1 MRTVL
6 AALIATSSLVAT
18 MSHAAPPTPLSI
30 ARLFADPA
38 LSGPA
43 PQSLKVAPDGTRVT
57 FLRGRPDAQ
66 NDLDLWAYD
75 IASGQTGVLVTARDL
90 LSGPETLSDEEKAR
104 RERMRMSSA
113 SGIVD
118 YQFSPDGKKLLFP
131 LGGQLYLYDL
141 ARHGA
146 EAVTKLTH
154 GDGFITDPKLS
165 PRGRYASFVRDRKLV
180 LLEIETLDET
190 VLGHGDEPLVSFG
203 TAEFVAQEEMDRF
216 TGYWWAPDESA
227 IAFTRVDESGVP
239 VQKRFEVYADRSDI
253 IEQRYPA
260 AGQANAKVALYVVRL
275 AELKHDIDPPPRE
288 SLRPG
293 DFADVSFVDHR
304 TVVYRKID
312 LGPNEDQYLAR
323 VNWLPDAKS
332 ISFQRQSRDQRKL
345 ELVVHDLATA
355 QQRVLVTET
364 AKTWV
369 ALNDDLRYLSG
380 HGGAI
385 WGSRRNGSSQ
395 LLWLDENGKATRE
408 LTPRDWQVDRLL
420 ALDEKK
426 KLVYFAGHDGHDPLV
441 KHVYAAAFD
450 GKATPKRI
458 SSDLAWHETSFAG
471 DASVFVDTASDSQT
485 PPSVAL
491 YAADGKRLAVL
502 EANTLDDGHPYAP
515 YQALHQRA
523 HYGTLQALDGQTLWY
538 GYITPPDFDPAK
550 RYPVIVRY
558 YGGPGRQFVNR
569 AWTTGVNT
577 GFTDLLSQYWAQQGY
592 VVFALDN
599 RGTPRRGKAFEDAIF
614 RRLGYA
620 EIEDQLTGID
630 WLAKQPWVD
639 ATKIGCFGWSYGG
652 FQTLM
657 LLAKGGTRV
666 AAGAAVAPVTDW
678 ALYDTHYTERYM
690 DHPAAN
696 TKGYRNSSPITH
708 AAEIRSPLLLVH
720 GMADDNVLFSNTTQ
734 MMSALVDAGVPFEL
748 MTYPGAKHGITG
760 QKNRTHVYSTIDS
773 FFSRRLLAQPQP
785 VHVSPT
791 AQPEGGPSAEVNGE
805 PRAWAASVV
814 ESKTK
819 PVNAPK
825 TPNLPEE
832 SNPDVVIDTE
842 SASEAARGSTST
854 ALVESGVEERPEPAD
869 DSKSKPE

>member
-1 MRTVL
+1 MKNL
-6 AALIATSSLVAT
+6 LAAAALIATSSALSP
-18 MSHAAPPTPLSI
+18 MSHAASPGPLSI

-38 LSGPA
+38 LSGTA
-43 PQSLKVAPDGTRVT
+43 PTNLKIAPDGARVT

-66 NDLDLWAYD
+66 NDLDLWSYD
-75 IASGQTGVLVTARDL
+75 IASGKTGVLVTARAL
-90 LSGPETLSDEEKAR
+90 LSGPEALSDEEKAR
-104 RERMRMSSA
+104 RERLRISS
-113 SGIVD
+113 STGIVD
-118 YQFSPDGKKLLFP
+118 YQFAPDGKKLLFP

-141 ARHGA
+141 AREGA
-146 EAVTKLTH
+146 EAVTRLTH
-154 GDGFITDPKLS
+154 GDGFITDPRLS
-165 PRGRYASFVRDRKLV
+165 PRGRYATFVRDRKLI
-180 LLEIETLDET
+180 LLEIETLEET
-190 VLGHGDEPLVSFG
+190 VLGHGDDPLVSWG

-227 IAFTRVDESGVP
+227 IALTRVDESAVP

-260 AGQANAKVALYVVRL
+260 AGQDNAKVALYVVRL
-275 AELKHDIDPPPRE
+275 AELAHGVESPSNE

-293 DFADVSFVDHR
+293 DFADASFDHHR
-304 TVVYRKID
+304 TVVYRKVD

-323 VNWLPDAKS
+323 VQWLPDAKS

-345 ELVVHDLATA
+345 ELVAQDLATG

-369 ALNDDLRYLSG
+369 PLTDDLRFLSG
-380 HGGAI
+380 RNGLI
-385 WGSRRNGSSQ
+385 WGSQRNGSAQ
-395 LLWLDENGKATRE
+395 LLWIDETGKSVRE
-408 LTPRDWQVDRLL
+408 LTPRGWQVDRLL

-426 KLVYFAGHDGHDPLV
+426 KLVYFSGHDGHDPLV
-441 KHVYAAAFD
+441 KHVFAAALE

-458 SSDLAWHETSFAG
+458 SSDLAWHEASFAG
-471 DASVFVDTASDSQT
+471 DASVFVDTASDTRT

-491 YAADGKRLAVL
+491 FAADGKRLAVL
-502 EANTLDDGHPYAP
+502 EANTLDGDHPYAP
-515 YQALHQRA
+515 FRAAHQSP
-523 HYGTLQALDGQTLWY
+523 HYGTLSALDGQTLWY
-538 GYITPPDFDPAK
+538 GYVTPPDFDPTK

-569 AWTTGVNT
+569 SWTTGVNT

-592 VVFALDN
+592 IVFSLDN

-630 WLAKQPWVD
+630 WLTRQPWVD
-639 ATKIGCFGWSYGG
+639 AQRIGCFGWSYGG

-696 TKGYRNSSPITH
+696 ARGYKNSSPITH
-708 AAEIRSPLLLVH
+708 AAAIKSPLLLMH

-773 FFSRRLLAQPQP
+773 FFSRRLLTQPAAPPIEAKPSSAAAAKP
-785 VHVSPT
+785 V
-791 AQPEGGPSAEVNGE
+791 AE
-805 PRAWAASVV
+805 PAASAPAAEAKPDLIIET
-814 ESKTK
+814 ESKSEAATE
-819 PVNAPK
+819 PA
-825 TPNLPEE
+825 TEAR
-832 SNPDVVIDTE
+832 PDVISKTEGDTE
-842 SASEAARGSTST
+842 SAS
-854 ALVESGVEERPEPAD
+854 D
-869 DSKSKPE
+869 DPSDSDGKR